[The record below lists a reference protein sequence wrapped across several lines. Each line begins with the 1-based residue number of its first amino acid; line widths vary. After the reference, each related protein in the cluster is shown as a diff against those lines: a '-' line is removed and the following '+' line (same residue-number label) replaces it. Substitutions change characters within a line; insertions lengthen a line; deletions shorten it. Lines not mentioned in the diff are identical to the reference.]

1 MEQQHLTV
9 NITGNINSVGMVDDS
24 AGVSTPEGS
33 PGQEAASREAQNEN
47 VNRLCTALSQS
58 AENLQNFQEELFS
71 SHRDQIIRLSIEIA
85 KKILIKDTQERNYD
99 IEKILGDALKTVPSQ
114 QDVVVRLN
122 PTDLQEYQQITSD
135 SDGNAIANIQFT
147 ADPGIGLAEC
157 VVETNK
163 GMVEYLIEEHLDQ
176 ISKAL
181 KLDQQE

>member
-9 NITGNINSVGMVDDS
+9 NITGSINSVGMVDDS
-24 AGVSTPEGS
+24 AGVGTLEGS
-33 PGQEAASREAQNEN
+33 PGQEAALREAQNEN
-47 VNRLCTALSQS
+47 VNQLCTALSLS

-71 SHRDQIIRLSIEIA
+71 SHREQIIRLSIEIA

-99 IEKILGDALKTVPSQ
+99 IEKILGDALKTAPSQ

-122 PTDLQEYQQITSD
+122 PVDLQEYQRITND
-135 SDGNAIANIQFT
+135 SEGSAIANIQLT

-157 VVETNK
+157 VVETDK

>member
-1 MEQQHLTV
+1 MGQHLTV
-9 NITGNINSVGMVDDS
+9 NMTGSINSVGMVDDS
-24 AGVSTPEGS
+24 GGVGTLEGS
-33 PGQEAASREAQNEN
+33 PAQEAALQEAQNEN
-47 VNRLCTALSQS
+47 VNRLCTVLSQS
-58 AENLQNFQEELFS
+58 AENLQSFQEELFS

-99 IEKILGDALKTVPSQ
+99 IEKILGDALKTAPSQ

-122 PTDLQEYQQITSD
+122 PADLQEYQRITND
-135 SDGNAIANIQFT
+135 SEGSAIANIQLI

-163 GMVEYLIEEHLDQ
+163 GMVEYLIEEHLTQ

-181 KLDQQE
+181 KIDQQE

>member
-9 NITGNINSVGMVDDS
+9 NITGSINSVDMVDDS
-24 AGVSTPEGS
+24 GGVGTLEGA
-33 PGQEAASREAQNEN
+33 PGQEGASQEAQNEN
-47 VNRLCTALSQS
+47 VNRLCTVLSQS
-58 AENLQNFQEELFS
+58 AEDLQNFQEELFS

-99 IEKILGDALKTVPSQ
+99 IEKILGDALKTAPSQ

-122 PTDLQEYQQITSD
+122 PADLQEYQRITND
-135 SDGNAIANIQFT
+135 SEGSAIANMQLI

-163 GMVEYLIEEHLDQ
+163 GMVEYLIEEHLNQ

-181 KLDQQE
+181 KIDQQE